1 MTSGI
6 FLLITVAMVL
16 GWRGYKPA
24 GVAVFVAAALL
35 ALVWFNH
42 HATDA
47 LQLGL

>member
-6 FLLITVAMVL
+6 FLLISVAMVL
-16 GWRGYKPA
+16 AWRGHKTG
-24 GVAVFVAAALL
+24 GVAVFVVAALL

>member
-6 FLLITVAMVL
+6 FLLLAVAMAL
-16 GWRGYKPA
+16 AWRGRRTG
-24 GVAVFVAAALL
+24 GVAVFVVAALL
-35 ALVWFNH
+35 ALAWYNH